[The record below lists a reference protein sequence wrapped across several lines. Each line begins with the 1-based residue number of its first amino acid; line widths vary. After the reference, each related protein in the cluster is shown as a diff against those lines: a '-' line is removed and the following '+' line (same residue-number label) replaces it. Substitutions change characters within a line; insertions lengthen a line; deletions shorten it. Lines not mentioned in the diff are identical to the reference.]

1 MANKT
6 VKNHKKIKLLILL
19 GVIIYAAIT
28 FVNQQSILN
37 SQLQKQNELL
47 AEETALKQ
55 EMDYNQNQLNYIGSD
70 AYIIKE
76 ARERLGWLFQDET
89 KYVEVP
95 SEEPDAQ
102 QSNSETIPD
111 TIGQ

>member
-1 MANKT
+1 MAKKT
-6 VKNHKKIKLLILL
+6 VNHKKIKLLILL

-28 FVNQQSILN
+28 FLNQQSIIN

-47 AEETALKQ
+47 AQESALKQ
-55 EMDYNQNQLNYIGSD
+55 EMDYNQNQLDYIGSD

-76 ARERLGWLFQDET
+76 ARERLGWLFEDET

-95 SEEPDAQ
+95 TQQPDAQ
-102 QSNSETIPD
+102 TSGTEASPAAGE
-111 TIGQ
+111 

>member
-1 MANKT
+1 MAKKT
-6 VKNHKKIKLLILL
+6 VNHKKIKLLILF

-28 FVNQQSILN
+28 FVNQQSIIN

-47 AEETALKQ
+47 AEESALKQ
-55 EMDYNQNQLNYIGSD
+55 DMDYNQNQLDYIGSD

-76 ARERLGWLFQDET
+76 ARERLGWLFEDET

-95 SEEPDAQ
+95 TQQPDAQ
-102 QSNSETIPD
+102 QSGSDASPASSE
-111 TIGQ
+111 

>member
-1 MANKT
+1 MAKKT
-6 VKNHKKIKLLILL
+6 ANHKKIKLLILF
-19 GVIIYAAIT
+19 GVIIYAAVT
-28 FVNQQSILN
+28 FINQQSIIN

-47 AEETALKQ
+47 AKETTLKQ
-55 EMDYNQNQLNYIGSD
+55 EMDYNQNQLDYIGSD

-95 SEEPDAQ
+95 AEQPDAQ
-102 QSNSETIPD
+102 QPD
-111 TIGQ
+111 GQASSDASGQ